1 MDQRRRITVLLGNDL
16 HLVGELIFEAVG
28 DRQHSAFR
36 YHEEWLENPIAFAIS
51 PAMPLRSG
59 WDHFS
64 GSDLHALPDPIAD
77 TAPDSWGRSVIRTRL
92 GRDVSEIEMLLAVS
106 DISRVGALRFMDE
119 QGEIQSTD
127 VPPLPRMSTLSDLRK
142 LNARYEVG
150 EGNLV
155 EIARA
160 LRGTGDSLGGAR
172 PKSVVDID
180 DGLAIAKYTSEYD
193 TMPVERMEVATLR
206 LAAEVGIRASP
217 AWLELDDSPHPVAI
231 IRRFDRT
238 GQRRHHYISARSF
251 LNKRSSDAP
260 AYYTDLVEVMRGN
273 CGDGDQALYEIRE
286 LYKRILFTILVSN
299 TDDHL
304 KNHGYLHAGG
314 SQWMLSPAFD
324 INPQPFRQAL
334 LKTGI
339 SELSG
344 FEPSIEAL
352 IEASFLFE
360 IDESEAAS
368 MVLDMAT
375 TIRDSWRMIC
385 ADVDM
390 TAAQISQ
397 YAPAFE
403 HRQMVIA
410 LAVGKGR

>member
-1 MDQRRRITVLLGNDL
+1 MDQRRRITVLLGNDQ
-16 HLVGELIFEAVG
+16 HLVGELIFESAG

-36 YHEEWLENPIAFAIS
+36 YHEDWLENPIAFAIT

-64 GSDLHALPDPIAD
+64 GSNLHVLPDPVAD
-77 TAPDSWGRSVIRTRL
+77 SAPDSWGRSVIRTRF
-92 GRDVSEIEMLLAVS
+92 GRDVNEIEMLLSVS
-106 DISRVGALRFMDE
+106 DTTRVGALRFMDE
-119 QGEIQSTD
+119 DGEIQSTD
-127 VPPLPRMSTLSDLRK
+127 VLRVPGMSTLDELRK
-142 LNARYEVG
+142 LNARFEAG

-155 EIARA
+155 DIARA

-172 PKSVVDID
+172 PKSVVDIGE
-180 DGLAIAKYTSEYD
+180 GLAIAKYTSQYD

-206 LAAEVGIRASP
+206 LAREVGIRASP
-217 AWLELDDSPHPVAI
+217 AWLELEDSPHPVAV
-231 IRRFDRT
+231 IRRFDRVDK
-238 GQRRHHYISARSF
+238 RRLHYISARSF
-251 LNKRSSDAP
+251 LNRRSSDAP

-273 CGDGDQALYEIRE
+273 CGDGDRALSEIRE
-286 LYKRILFTILVSN
+286 LYRRVLFTILVSN

-324 INPQPFRQAL
+324 INPQPFRKSQ

-339 SELSG
+339 TESSG

-360 IDESEAAS
+360 IEETVAAAW
-368 MVLDMAT
+368 VLKMAT
-375 TIRDSWRMIC
+375 TIKDRWRTLC
-385 ADVDM
+385 ADVGM
-390 TAAQISQ
+390 SPAQIRQ

-403 HRQMVIA
+403 HHEMDIA
-410 LAVGKGR
+410 LSISIGR